1 MKKNLKIAIAYFGAF
16 APDRPDYKTPASSTA
31 GNLFQLNFLSALR
44 RSRLPMPQV
53 YSYLPMPS
61 FPRHKQ
67 LIYRGGRDRLNDGTS
82 VKFLPFLN
90 LGPLKIA
97 TLGIASFAQTLA
109 WSWRNRKAERRI
121 VIAYNLNAP
130 PAWPLW
136 LACRLAKC
144 EFVPFI
150 GDIYVPGEVIAD
162 NWLRRLEFD
171 TQKRIIPKVDG
182 LLVANKAIVED
193 FAQGRESLLIEG
205 GVPESFLRKFEGS
218 AEREAR
224 AFHVVFAGQ
233 LSQLN
238 GVELLLDAIAK
249 VDDPSIR
256 ITIAGTGPLHERVK
270 KAAMLDSR
278 IVYAGLLPHRDLVE
292 VYKSADL
299 VLSLRRT
306 DNQTHRYVFP
316 SKVVECLATG
326 VPLLTTCTGHAASEF
341 GPFAILLDEET
352 PEALAAKIEEVMAWP
367 EARRGEIG
375 QRAQAYVRENR
386 TWESNIVRLEAYL
399 ETSRRAA

>member
-1 MKKNLKIAIAYFGAF
+1 MKKNSTTAIAYFGAF

-31 GNLFQLNFLSALR
+31 GNLFQINFLSALR
-44 RSRLPMPQV
+44 RSNLPMPQV
-53 YSYLPMPS
+53 FSYLPMPS

-67 LIYRGGRDRLNDGTS
+67 LIYKGGRDRLNDGTG
-82 VKFLPFLN
+82 VKFLPFVN
-90 LGPLKIA
+90 LGPLKIL
-97 TLGIASFAQTLA
+97 TLGVSSFLQTLA

-136 LACRLAKC
+136 LACRMTKC

-162 NWLRRLEFD
+162 SWLRRLEFD
-171 TQKRIIPKVDG
+171 SQKRIIPKVDG

-193 FAQGRESLLIEG
+193 FAQGRDSLLIEG
-205 GVPESFLRKFEGS
+205 GVPESFLRKFEGQVNQNPS
-218 AEREAR
+218 T
-224 AFHVVFAGQ
+224 FHAVFAGQ
-233 LSQLN
+233 LSELN
-238 GVELLLDAIAK
+238 GVELLLETIAK
-249 VDDPSIR
+249 MPEQNIR
-256 ITIAGTGPLHERVK
+256 FTIAGSGPLHDRVK
-270 KAAMLDSR
+270 KAAMHDSR

-292 VYKSADL
+292 IYRSADL

-326 VPLLTTCTGHAASEF
+326 VPLLTTCTGHAESEF
-341 GPFAILLDEET
+341 GDFSILLPEET
-352 PEALAAKIEEVMAWP
+352 SDALAAKVRELMSWSQK
-367 EARRGEIG
+367 RRSDLGK
-375 QRAQAYVRENR
+375 QAQDYVRENR